1 MYAIENLVTLCRK
14 CHARIKG
21 KETQWEDYFTRII
34 RKSGELLET
43 PNGKAEGNQQPSQ
56 SNVVK
61 IVDWKVQ
68 RLMGEE
74 TTTNKPDTSA
84 APERDD
90 IVRAC
95 GKP

>member
-1 MYAIENLVTLCRK
+1 MYRDAAYLRHQYNDLERTVP
-14 CHARIKG
+14 G
-21 KETQWEDYFTRII
+21 EDYFTRII